1 MRGVISGL
9 TRRLQDRYVEL
20 ALDQLA
26 ARARGLAGWIDAP
39 VPAPRGE
46 LQYSPLMAQLLD
58 IDSPHV
64 RALGGSARSVLDW
77 RTYAAAAVSRGWPR
91 DPSYNWRGP
100 DEVARAVYKPARG
113 MHAPAPLPF
122 ELTTPAGLCW
132 LFSHSIGCLL
142 LRAASDD
149 SGDLEADARILH
161 GLPCK
166 RDADSL
172 DVRVRFA
179 RGGHGLRL
187 RWIEH
192 AGRRH
197 QDPRAPGFVRAA
209 RAVGTATLTIV
220 TIQHHAV
227 YTHLIGAEGFVITNT
242 LCLSPTH
249 PVRRLLA
256 SSEYGVLRIGELANL
271 TLLKPYGGLHVAMN
285 LTGAGVGQLVAR
297 ARAGYRARRVHVLPG
312 MLAARG
318 LDIDDLE
325 WCPALADAAAW
336 WALLRDYVR
345 DYLAVAYPD
354 DRALAADAEL
364 GAWTHCLED
373 HVPGC
378 ARAGA
383 GPRELITEACAAMIF
398 AGTVYHEIVGA
409 QVWELASSPYRLS
422 GRLRRGDTPETM
434 IASRLESMRAVM
446 IAFGTTIRSPRLM
459 RDWSYLAPPGPAR
472 GELAAVMGDFL
483 PRMRALQRALAR
495 RNDARPIPYTLLDPA
510 NLECSVAV

>member
-1 MRGVISGL
+1 MGGL
-9 TRRLQDRYVEL
+9 SRRLKDRYVEL

-26 ARARGLAGWIDAP
+26 ARARGLAGWIDDP
-39 VPAPRGE
+39 VPAPRGDAE
-46 LQYSPLMAQLLD
+46 YSPLMAQLLD

-64 RALGGSARSVLDW
+64 RALGGSTRSLFDW
-77 RTYAAAAVSRGWPR
+77 RTYGATAVSRGWPR
-91 DPSYNWRGP
+91 DPSYNWRDP
-100 DEVARAVYKPARG
+100 DDVARAVYSAARG
-113 MHAPAPLPF
+113 MHAPPPLPF
-122 ELTTPAGLCW
+122 PLTTPEGLCW
-132 LFSHSIGCLL
+132 LFTHSIGCLL
-142 LRAASDD
+142 LRAAGDD
-149 SGDLEADARILH
+149 SGDLEVDSRILE

-166 RDADSL
+166 RDSDSL
-172 DVRVRFA
+172 EVRVRFG
-179 RGGHGLRL
+179 RGEHGLRL

-197 QDPRAPGFVRAA
+197 DNPRAPGFERAA
-209 RAVGTATLTIV
+209 RAVGTAALTIV

-227 YTHLIGAEGFVITNT
+227 YTHLLGAEGFVIANT
-242 LCLSPTH
+242 LCLPPAH

-256 SSEYGVLRIGELANL
+256 SSEYGVLRINELANL

-297 ARAGYRARRVHVLPG
+297 ARAGYQAHRVHILPG
-312 MLAARG
+312 MLADRG
-318 LDIDDLE
+318 LADDPLD
-325 WCPALADAAAW
+325 WCPALADAKAW
-336 WALLRDYVR
+336 WALLRDYAR
-345 DYLAVAYPD
+345 DYLAIAYPD
-354 DRALAADAEL
+354 ARALAADAEL
-364 GAWTHCLED
+364 RDWTHCLEE

-378 ARAGA
+378 ARPGV
-383 GPRELITEACAAMIF
+383 GLREGIIERCAAMIF

-459 RDWSYLAPPGPAR
+459 RDWSYLAPPGPSRRA
-472 GELAAVMGDFL
+472 LAAVMGDFL
-483 PRMRALQRALAR
+483 PRMQALQRELAR
-495 RNDARPIPYTLLDPA
+495 RNRARPIPYTLLDPA